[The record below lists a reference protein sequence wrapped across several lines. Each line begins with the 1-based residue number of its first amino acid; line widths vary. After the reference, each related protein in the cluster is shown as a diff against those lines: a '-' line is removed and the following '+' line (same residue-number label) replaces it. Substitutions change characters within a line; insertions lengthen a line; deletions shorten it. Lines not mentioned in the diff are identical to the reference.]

1 MGIKITTPAAPKAP
15 VPRIKQPGRSLP
27 APKPRTPAC
36 AKPSSTPARA
46 TKSPQAY
53 FKMED
58 PRLALMCAPGDFLDC
73 TQAHDVLRDDLVG
86 RPSTLLAL
94 RSTGVARGYSASKQ
108 VLWSI
113 PSSRYPSARDL
124 QFWQLRQAR
133 RVEIDLSD
141 GAGQSLSLSVFG
153 MASGWLD
160 MPAGEEVFVVGEL
173 AQYGR
178 RLYLSLE
185 RRVPAHA
192 VGRVWSRYSGVPGQV
207 SGEKVEAFVEQ
218 ALQDESSIRVCAA
231 LVLGETG
238 MSEGALMQA
247 AASHDGSGFDSV
259 GGLMLALHRP
269 ISVEQGR
276 LALECARR
284 LSALAIQA
292 AALRHHSRP
301 AHPRAPLP
309 LDLGDIER
317 LAGALPHR
325 LTASQIEVATT
336 VARRMT
342 EPKPLSALLSGD
354 VGTGKTLAF
363 LLPAVAAHRAGARV
377 AIVTPRTLLADQIAQ
392 QLLAHFADAQIERVN
407 AGGKINDPG
416 AIIVSTPG
424 LATIAQKQGYVPNFL
439 VCDEQHKFSASARE
453 ALVGVS
459 THLLEVSATPVP
471 RSLAASLYDGL
482 EILNLR
488 ECPVEKTI
496 ASTIV
501 DKATNG
507 ASVIAAI
514 RGALA
519 RGERAAMVYPIV
531 ADAQDSTGRQSVES
545 AFSSLSA
552 AFPGKVTMLH
562 GELSDEEIRQNVQR
576 LRSGECPLV
585 IASTVLEIGID
596 IPSVSVMAVRDADC
610 FGISQLHQLRGR
622 LVRNGGHGDFMMVVE
637 SIAELNEET
646 LARLQAVARTTDGYE
661 LAELDLVQRGF
672 GNVDGTQQTG
682 DSRTLF
688 RQIRLGARDFIARKL
703 KTSALPMAEIQLSR
717 APATAALETP
727 AIPRYRQERLL

>member
-1 MGIKITTPAAPKAP
+1 MD
-15 VPRIKQPGRSLP
+15 
-27 APKPRTPAC
+27 
-36 AKPSSTPARA
+36 
-46 TKSPQAY
+46 
-53 FKMED
+53 D
-58 PRLALMCAPGDFLDC
+58 PRLALLCAPGDFLDC
-73 TQAHDVLRDDLVG
+73 TQAHELAHEDLLG
-86 RPSTLLAL
+86 QPSTLLAL
-94 RSTGVARGYSASKQ
+94 RSTGVARGYSATKQ
-108 VLWSI
+108 LLWSI
-113 PSSRYPSARDL
+113 PSARYPSARDL
-124 QFWQLRQAR
+124 QFWQLRQTR
-133 RVEIDLSD
+133 RIEIDLD
-141 GAGQSLSLSVFG
+141 DRAGQRVTLSVFG
-153 MASGWLD
+153 MAPGWLD
-160 MPAGEEVFVVGEL
+160 MPAGEAVFVLGEL

-192 VGRVWSRYSGVPGQV
+192 VGRIWSRYSGVPGQV

-218 ALQDESSIRVCAA
+218 ALQDESSSRVCAA

-238 MSEGALMQA
+238 MSEAALLQA
-247 AASHDGSGFDSV
+247 AAAHDGGGFETV
-259 GGLMLALHRP
+259 AGLLQALHRP
-269 ISVEQGR
+269 LSVLQGR

-301 AHPRAPLP
+301 AHPRAPQP
-309 LDLGDIER
+309 LDLSDIAR
-317 LAGALPHR
+317 LAGALPYR

-354 VGTGKTLAF
+354 VGTGKTMSF
-363 LLPAVAAHRAGARV
+363 LLPAVAAHRAGSRV

-392 QLLAHFADAQIERVN
+392 QLLAHFADARIERVN

-424 LATIAQKQGYVPNFL
+424 LATIAQKQGYVPNLL
-439 VCDEQHKFSASARE
+439 VCDEQHKFSAGARE
-453 ALVGVS
+453 ALVGAH

-488 ECPVEKTI
+488 ECPVAKVITS
-496 ASTIV
+496 AVV
-501 DKATNG
+501 DKATSG

-519 RGERAAMVYPIV
+519 RGERAAMVYPV
-531 ADAQDSTGRQSVES
+531 VSDVSDSTGRQSVES
-545 AFSSLSA
+545 AFASLSA

-562 GELSDEEIRQNVQR
+562 GELSDEEIRLNVQR

-637 SIAELNEET
+637 NIAELNEET
-646 LARLQAVARTTDGYE
+646 LARLRAVERTTDGYE

-688 RQIRLGARDFIARKL
+688 RQIKLGARDFIARKL
-703 KTSALPMAEIQLSR
+703 KTQ
-717 APATAALETP
+717 
-727 AIPRYRQERLL
+727 AIPSSSLPSPARPESDLGSFAGRSYRQERLL